1 MSAEL
6 SGKIDAFLRKAHPY
20 GFAANIQTVTQL
32 FDKAAQDLFHRR
44 RKRGGKGGHLPPPL
58 LPLKFGE
65 NIFSF
70 NYYLKFWHFSVKYR
84 VKFGN
89 FVNFSGK

>member
-44 RKRGGKGGHLPPPL
+44 RKRGGKGGHLPPPPPPPPPSKIRGKYFFVQL
-58 LPLKFGE
+58 LFKILAFFGQISCKIRKFC
-65 NIFSF
+65 
-70 NYYLKFWHFSVKYR
+70 
-84 VKFGN
+84 
-89 FVNFSGK
+89 